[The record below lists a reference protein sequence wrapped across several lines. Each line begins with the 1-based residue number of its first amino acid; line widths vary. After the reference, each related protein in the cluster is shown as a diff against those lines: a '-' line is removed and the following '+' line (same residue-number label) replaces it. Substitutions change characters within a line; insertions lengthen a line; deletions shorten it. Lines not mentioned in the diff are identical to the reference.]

1 MSSVMQQLIVDLA
14 LPAESY
20 LAWYR
25 GQAGRVLMHS
35 RDGRSIS
42 LPAHHLRPFL
52 SHEGVYG
59 SFALKFT
66 DEGKLL
72 SLERL
77 ER

>member
-1 MSSVMQQLIVDLA
+1 MTQEKLIVDIA
-14 LPAESY
+14 LPAERY

-25 GQAGRVLMHS
+25 GQAGRVLMTS
-35 RDGRSIS
+35 RDGRKVS

-59 SFALKFT
+59 SFLMRFT
-66 DEGKLL
+66 SDGKLL

-77 ER
+77 

>member
-1 MSSVMQQLIVDLA
+1 MQELIIDLA
-14 LPAESY
+14 LPAERY

-25 GQAGRVLMHS
+25 GQAGRVVMRS
-35 RDGRSIS
+35 RDGRSVS

-59 SFALKFT
+59 SFVMRFT
-66 DEGKLL
+66 DEGKLV

-77 ER
+77 G

>member
-1 MSSVMQQLIVDLA
+1 MQKLIVDVA
-14 LPAESY
+14 LPAERY

-25 GQAGRVLMHS
+25 GQAGRVLMHA

-59 SFALKFT
+59 SFVLSFT
-66 DEGKLL
+66 EDGKLV
-72 SLERL
+72 SLERM
-77 ER
+77 